1 MQLKPGLWIRIRMDP
16 HSFSLLAPDPDSGGK
31 ILRKNRKNARKLEVI
46 VILLKKSK
54 LGLAPWFL
62 IFKQSFMSFSTLC
75 KANLLQ
81 ILFSWI
87 RICIEKNS
95 WIRIRINFSS
105 GKYFGCKFV
114 FFLRKV
120 DFAVG
125 HDDAEELEGQ
135 VPRPETPVND
145 DWQDQRQQQ
154 RCGHGLHPGG
164 QLRHALCARAQ
175 QDTHARYHHRSG
187 Y

>member
-1 MQLKPGLWIRIRMDP
+1 MQLKPGL
-16 HSFSLLAPDPDSGGK
+16 
-31 ILRKNRKNARKLEVI
+31 
-46 VILLKKSK
+46 
-54 LGLAPWFL
+54 
-62 IFKQSFMSFSTLC
+62 
-75 KANLLQ
+75 
-81 ILFSWI
+81 
-87 RICIEKNS
+87 